1 MSFIPTK
8 ADKED
13 KLIEQLAYHHQTF
26 FSFIQNNASKLSLLW
41 KRYGDTKNP
50 IDIYV
55 KPSQQAVESMM
66 EYASVMDHPALY
78 ANIVGIRN
86 SLKKI
91 ETGIAH
97 QQREQVADEVLAITK
112 KFAVLIAES
121 EYCSA
126 TTRDSKLQLMFE
138 RLTALRSFD
147 INHEV
152 SQGVTIFSKYSDELR
167 GCHANF
173 RGFDYVI
180 HEPNNILELERLYE
194 GKNPTVLIIDD
205 EKLDEP
211 GVKTLIIKIKSAL
224 TERLRLILISNS
236 NSHESELAAVRIGAN
251 QHLVRPI
258 DKFRLTDILKNTA
271 LIRSTSLTGLVVN
284 QIAAL
289 NDYIEFIFSFV
300 GIDIIKAINAKQV
313 SPKIKQYRPEFV
325 ILSDA
330 DPSIEAHEIAKFIR
344 YDQKNSAICI
354 HQLSNSSTIKS
365 RFGSVQ
371 QNINQTI
378 NGPIS
383 AESLI
388 QTIFGKTLEFY
399 SVAARQPTFEKE
411 LLSTLNQHAIVS
423 VTDRAGI
430 IDYANDQFCKVSKY
444 DRKEL
449 IGRDHS
455 LLNSD
460 HHPTEFFRQMW
471 RTISAGKTWKGIVK
485 NKAKDGSTY
494 WVDSTIH
501 PVLNDL
507 GVAYRYISIRTDI
520 TDSVLL
526 KHQYEEQRNELQLI
540 IDSAPSI
547 LLFVDQNGV
556 LRKVNRSASK
566 AFAKPVDQLEGFP
579 LAQFFD
585 SDDIETI
592 TSGCRR
598 VIQSGKAEYGVVEQI
613 NVMGSARWISSSI
626 IPFTDTMI
634 QASGALIFADDISD
648 LIESRKELEASE
660 KRLQTSQSLGK
671 IGSWDFDVTSSIIHI
686 SDAFFDILGIPS
698 SHRGEGL
705 SEEILAMV
713 HREDQPKYSNILRA
727 AIAGEHPNGFTFDYR
742 VIRND
747 RSVIWLSLTANSTR
761 DPDGSNIHLMGVTRD
776 ITAQTHLMQQRD
788 EYEKRLIDAKNEAE
802 TANRAKSIFLSS
814 MSHELR
820 TPLNAIIGFSQLML
834 MEADSNTDPQLLS
847 YPTEIFNAG
856 QHLLDL
862 INDILDLAR
871 IESGKQEVLIKSVE
885 LSTLLSETISLI
897 SPLLSEHFLTLN
909 IYFDGTATL
918 AGQVSAEILVR
929 ADRKQLKQCLLNL
942 ISNAI
947 KYNRKGGQID
957 IHINTC
963 DDGQVY
969 IGVADSGIGLSEQ
982 QQENLFQPFSRLSE
996 NHDEIEGTG
1005 IGLVITKQMIQQMH
1019 GTIGVKSTL
1028 GEGSTFWIKLPGIHR
1043 ANTFEAEAE
1052 AISLASSMSTT
1063 ATQHI
1068 LYVEDNPGNLN
1079 LIENILKSR
1088 PSIKLVT
1095 TEDPQMCIPLA
1106 SKHQP
1111 KLILLNANLA
1121 DQNGYNL
1128 LVELSRQKEAAAIPV
1143 ISIGHPIAGIPSKKQ
1158 SGAGFDHYISHPINI
1173 HELLKNLDRLI
1184 D

>member
-1 MSFIPTK
+1 MSFIPAK

-97 QQREQVADEVLAITK
+97 QQQEQVADEVLALTK

-354 HQLSNSSTIKS
+354 HQLSNSRTIKS

-444 DRKEL
+444 DREEL
-449 IGRDHS
+449 IG
-455 LLNSD
+455 N
-460 HHPTEFFRQMW
+460 T
-471 RTISAGKTWKGIVK
+471 
-485 NKAKDGSTY
+485 
-494 WVDSTIH
+494 
-501 PVLNDL
+501 
-507 GVAYRYISIRTDI
+507 
-520 TDSVLL
+520 
-526 KHQYEEQRNELQLI
+526 
-540 IDSAPSI
+540 
-547 LLFVDQNGV
+547 
-556 LRKVNRSASK
+556 
-566 AFAKPVDQLEGFP
+566 
-579 LAQFFD
+579 
-585 SDDIETI
+585 
-592 TSGCRR
+592 
-598 VIQSGKAEYGVVEQI
+598 
-613 NVMGSARWISSSI
+613 
-626 IPFTDTMI
+626 
-634 QASGALIFADDISD
+634 
-648 LIESRKELEASE
+648 
-660 KRLQTSQSLGK
+660 
-671 IGSWDFDVTSSIIHI
+671 
-686 SDAFFDILGIPS
+686 
-698 SHRGEGL
+698 HR
-705 SEEILAMV
+705 
-713 HREDQPKYSNILRA
+713 
-727 AIAGEHPNGFTFDYR
+727 
-742 VIRND
+742 
-747 RSVIWLSLTANSTR
+747 
-761 DPDGSNIHLMGVTRD
+761 
-776 ITAQTHLMQQRD
+776 
-788 EYEKRLIDAKNEAE
+788 
-802 TANRAKSIFLSS
+802 
-814 MSHELR
+814 
-820 TPLNAIIGFSQLML
+820 
-834 MEADSNTDPQLLS
+834 
-847 YPTEIFNAG
+847 
-856 QHLLDL
+856 
-862 INDILDLAR
+862 
-871 IESGKQEVLIKSVE
+871 IKS
-885 LSTLLSETISLI
+885 S
-897 SPLLSEHFLTLN
+897 F
-909 IYFDGTATL
+909 
-918 AGQVSAEILVR
+918 R
-929 ADRKQLKQCLLNL
+929 CL
-942 ISNAI
+942 
-947 KYNRKGGQID
+947 Y
-957 IHINTC
+957 
-963 DDGQVY
+963 
-969 IGVADSGIGLSEQ
+969 
-982 QQENLFQPFSRLSE
+982 FSRTCSM
-996 NHDEIEGTG
+996 N
-1005 IGLVITKQMIQQMH
+1005 V
-1019 GTIGVKSTL
+1019 
-1028 GEGSTFWIKLPGIHR
+1028 
-1043 ANTFEAEAE
+1043 
-1052 AISLASSMSTT
+1052 SSRFYYCQT
-1063 ATQHI
+1063 
-1068 LYVEDNPGNLN
+1068 
-1079 LIENILKSR
+1079 
-1088 PSIKLVT
+1088 
-1095 TEDPQMCIPLA
+1095 
-1106 SKHQP
+1106 
-1111 KLILLNANLA
+1111 
-1121 DQNGYNL
+1121 
-1128 LVELSRQKEAAAIPV
+1128 
-1143 ISIGHPIAGIPSKKQ
+1143 
-1158 SGAGFDHYISHPINI
+1158 
-1173 HELLKNLDRLI
+1173 
-1184 D
+1184 